1 MTTQTYIDIA
11 ARKREQVNA
20 LIPKEWR
27 LDDKYIPA
35 GMRQTAE
42 ESVYKIDDIKEE
54 YRTPLIEILRQ
65 CGILSSRE
73 LHITEEYD
81 VEGLLREMANK
92 RLSAEE
98 VATAFCKVCLHCL
111 ALCSC
116 QHYYCYTYCIIQHG
130 LDLT

>member
-1 MTTQTYIDIA
+1 MTTQTYIDLA

-27 LDDKYIPA
+27 LDDKYIPV

-42 ESVYKIDDIKEE
+42 ESVYNIDDIKDE
-54 YRTPLIEILRQ
+54 YRTPLTEIPRL

-73 LHITEEYD
+73 LHITEGYD

-98 VATAFCKVCLHCL
+98 VVTAFCKVCLHCP
-111 ALCSC
+111 ALYFC
-116 QHYYCYTYCIIQHG
+116 QHYYCLIYCIVQPSPA
-130 LDLT
+130 LT